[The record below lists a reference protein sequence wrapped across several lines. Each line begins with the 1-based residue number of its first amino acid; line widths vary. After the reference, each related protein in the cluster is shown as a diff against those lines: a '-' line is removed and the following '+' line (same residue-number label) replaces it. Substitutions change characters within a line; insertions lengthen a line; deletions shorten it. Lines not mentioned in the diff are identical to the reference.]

1 MYCTECQNACL
12 HMRWICSFKMVF
24 VVDKIVD
31 EHNESVYNVA
41 TLLFFFGFV
50 FYLTDIFREL

>member
-1 MYCTECQNACL
+1 MFCTEGQNACL

-41 TLLFFFGFV
+41 TLLFFFLVLF
-50 FYLTDIFREL
+50 FT